1 MELSLSEIS
10 KLETVIKKN
19 SIKKINITDNFL
31 LLKKGDSALKKAF
44 KENIF
49 DHGLL
54 KIILQMGTVLRRS
67 QGGLLKVAF
76 TFFESF
82 IDIIS
87 KSKDDNKA
95 HTILSIRYITFK
107 LLREALN
114 FDQFQKLGTRMVWSD
129 EDAIIKHSLEKLPP
143 VSINQINSFFATFN
157 DVFSEMTFSEA
168 VPSDYKIN
176 MKKLFQISKDES
188 EIGIKARKV
197 FAYLVKHDDVVSDD
211 YGFFGLVD
219 DIQVIDDILL
229 EIYPEKTSQKIL
241 NELLVNNSSP
251 LSLSFERK
259 NNELGFSALLG
270 LSKPINFILSSII
283 YLLESDTKRILGVLP
298 EQGPMALNLLMS
310 IMLKVGEVK
319 ETINIEKLEIGD
331 QIYFNRP
338 RASVVVNFL
347 GPVKDY
353 PDNFLIGDDH
363 NTKVMLPNFAAQFA
377 TKVPQHKNVI
387 EDASQVNDWKLDK
400 ISFAP
405 PHLNISPIGKKIY
418 YLTKYNTFKEQI
430 VLSRPFGVNI
440 NKLINFQYNTYNDK
454 IIHHGSKS
462 LNLPVVEVF
471 SRPEGL
477 FEKIYADETDKLI
490 ICDNNETSKNFL
502 ETLTG
507 INDNLEIIVLCGT
520 EHKSLQEIAAKVNF
534 STVYFPSQISEFSEP
549 RHKLEYDDPMS
560 RLEKKYFK
568 STKIQDK
575 NFQSINSEI
584 FDNFSTSLNKLY
596 TNFFDKEHLDKHLLW
611 NLSSI
616 GKTIFNQWY
625 ERDQIDKDKTL
636 NRLDEMIRDCS
647 INQDYDKN
655 LKNIFNILNSNR
667 DNLSDFVN
675 QRSVIP
681 FLQLNIEN
689 NYGVI
694 VETSTEKLRVASFFE
709 KKGIFNC
716 EPVYFADLKGQ
727 FLNKTLLVPY
737 LFSTINNKYLINNN
751 ISDKIE
757 FFMFPNEMKD
767 FETQGVST
775 KKAIYKLENETVKSF
790 SKTRVYNII
799 KNKKIKEP
807 PVIIKEEIPTSEYE
821 NEYLLSRVKNDNK
834 GSSDS
839 VDALAFYLNNNESY
853 ILLAPRAK
861 VISFETT
868 KVDSKYV
875 NSFLEKTASELSLGD
890 KICIAQDSK
899 SDLFDQ
905 LAMLTEKEYPNI
917 KLKSAL
923 WKTEIKI
930 LLSQVCSGN
939 LIELQKLL
947 ESENIKRNVVTL
959 KTWFSDSTMIAPLNY
974 EEVLINLTKL
984 PVQESFKKS
993 VGEILTNI
1001 DSAYKIR
1008 RDASDKVL
1016 DLLNRNKSFD
1026 RNDSEIDLKFGSAN
1040 LGLSVFEISFQSDSL
1055 NVQIDNL
1062 WKINRF

>member
-19 SIKKINITDNFL
+19 NIKIINLTDNFL
-31 LLKKGDSALKKAF
+31 LLKKADSALKKAF

-67 QGGLLKVAF
+67 QGDLLKVSF

-87 KSKDDNKA
+87 ESKDDNKA

-107 LLREALN
+107 LLKEALN
-114 FDQFQKLGTRMVWSD
+114 FDQFQKLGSRMVWPD
-129 EDAIIKHSLEKLPP
+129 EDAIIKQSLEKLSP
-143 VSINQINSFFATFN
+143 VSINQINSFFTTFK
-157 DVFSEMTFSEA
+157 DVFSEMTFSET
-168 VPSDYKIN
+168 VPSDYRMNI
-176 MKKLFQISKDES
+176 KKLFQISKDES
-188 EIGIKARKV
+188 DVGIKARKV
-197 FAYLVKHDDVVSDD
+197 FAYLVKHDDVVPDD

-219 DIQVIDDILL
+219 DIQVVDDILL

-241 NELLVNNSSP
+241 NELLVNNSST
-251 LSLSFERK
+251 LSLSFER
-259 NNELGFSALLG
+259 NSNELDISTLIG
-270 LSKPINFILSSII
+270 LSKPINFILSSIM
-283 YLLESDTKRILGVLP
+283 YLLETGTRRILGVLP
-298 EQGPMALNLLMS
+298 EQGPMALNLL
-310 IMLKVGEVK
+310 ITLMLKVGEIK
-319 ETINIEKLEIGD
+319 KSINIENIEVGD

-338 RASVVVNFL
+338 RASVAVSYL
-347 GPVKDY
+347 GPIEDY
-353 PDNFLIGDDH
+353 PDNFLIGDKN

-377 TKVPQHKNVI
+377 TKEPQHNNVV

-405 PHLNISPIGKKIY
+405 PHLNISSIGKKIY
-418 YLTKYNTFKEQI
+418 YLTKYNVFKEQI
-430 VLSRPFGVNI
+430 SISRPFGVSI
-440 NKLINFQYNTYNDK
+440 NKLINFKYETYNGK
-454 IIHHGSKS
+454 IIHHGPKS

-471 SRPEGL
+471 SRPDSL
-477 FEKIYADETDKLI
+477 LEKVYEDDTNKLI
-490 ICDNNETSKNFL
+490 ICDNNETAKNFL

-507 INDNLEIIVLCGT
+507 INDHLEIIILCGT
-520 EHKSLQEIAAKVNF
+520 EHKSLQEIANKVNF
-534 STVYFPSQISEFSEP
+534 STVYFPSQIAEFPEP
-549 RHKLEYDDPMS
+549 KYKLEYDDPIS

-568 STKIQDK
+568 STKPQDK
-575 NFQSINSEI
+575 NFQTINSEI
-584 FDNFSTSLNKLY
+584 FNNFSTSLNKLY
-596 TNFFDKEHLDKHLLW
+596 ANFLDKQHLDKHLLW
-611 NLSSI
+611 KLSSI
-616 GKTIFNQWY
+616 GKIIFNQWY
-625 ERDQIDKDKTL
+625 ERNQIDKDKTL
-636 NRLDEMIRDCS
+636 TRLDEIIRDCS
-647 INQDYDKN
+647 INQDYDEN
-655 LKNIFNILNSNR
+655 LKNIFNILNTNR
-667 DNLSDFVN
+667 DNLSDFID
-675 QRSVIP
+675 QRSVIS
-681 FLQLNIEN
+681 FLRINIEN

-694 VETSTEKLRVASFFE
+694 VETSTEKLRANSFFE

-716 EPVYFADLKGQ
+716 EPISFADLKGQ
-727 FLNKTLLVPY
+727 FFNKTLLVPY

-757 FFMFPNEMKD
+757 FFMFQNEIRD
-767 FETQGVST
+767 FESQGVAT

-807 PVIIKEEIPTSEYE
+807 PVIIKDEIPTSEYE

-868 KVDSKYV
+868 MVEGRYV
-875 NSFLEKTASELSLGD
+875 NSFFEKTASELSLGD

-917 KLKSAL
+917 KLNSSL

-930 LLSQVCSGN
+930 LLSQACSGS
-939 LIELQKLL
+939 LTELQKLL

-974 EEVLINLTKL
+974 EEVLNNLTKL
-984 PVQESFKKS
+984 PVQESYKKS
-993 VGEILTNI
+993 VGEILKNI

-1016 DLLNRNKSFD
+1016 DLLNRNQSFD